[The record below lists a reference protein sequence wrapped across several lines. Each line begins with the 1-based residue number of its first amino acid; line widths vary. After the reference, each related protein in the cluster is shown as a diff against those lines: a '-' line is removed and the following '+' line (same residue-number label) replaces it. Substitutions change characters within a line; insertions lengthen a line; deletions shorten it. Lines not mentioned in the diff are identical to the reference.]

1 MSHRFTILVLALAAL
16 MHPASAQESFASPA
30 PDSDQRFTEVPDF
43 SFTDANGETLTRA
56 DLLGEPWVAIP
67 FFVRCMGPCP
77 NLTTQLRARVFPRFK
92 NTPIRM
98 VSFSVDPKFDDPAQL
113 ADYAKRFDI
122 DLDRWSFVTGDAI
135 AMTTFVRE
143 GLSTALDRDDSLE
156 PGLAVTH
163 GTRLPVIDA
172 DGVIAGWYEC
182 ADASLTPEELDGNFE
197 RLIRRARAL
206 AGLREPSA
214 IERKLPLV
222 NASLNGLAGVLLLLG
237 LIAIKK
243 DQRSRHEHLMKAAFL
258 VSAAFLA
265 SYLWYH
271 FQVTALQ
278 GGPTPFNGTG
288 AAKIAY
294 LALLASHVVLAMV
307 NLPMIL
313 RTFWLAHKEDWVR
326 HRAWAKITFPIWLY
340 VSVTGVLVYLVL
352 YPFNPAPPV

>member
-1 MSHRFTILVLALAAL
+1 MSPRLTILAAL
-16 MHPASAQESFASPA
+16 FLALMPWAVAQESAASPA
-30 PDSDQRFTEVPDF
+30 PGSDQRFTEVPDF

-67 FFVRCMGPCP
+67 FFVRCTGPCP
-77 NLTTQLRARVFPRFK
+77 NLTTQLRARVFPRFAG
-92 NTPIRM
+92 TPIRM
-98 VSFSVDPKFDDPAQL
+98 VSFSVDPKFDDPVQL

-122 DLDRWSFVTGDAI
+122 DLARWSFVTGDAD
-135 AMTTFVRE
+135 AMATFVRD
-143 GLSTALDRDDSLE
+143 GLKVGLDRDDSLE
-156 PGLAVTH
+156 PGEAVTH

-172 DGVIAGWYEC
+172 EGVIAGWYEC

-197 RLIRRARAL
+197 RLIGRARAL

-243 DQRSRHEHLMKAAFL
+243 DQRSRHEHLMKAAFF

-271 FQVTALQ
+271 VQVIPLQ

-288 AAKIAY
+288 GAQVAY
-294 LALLASHVVLAMV
+294 LALLASHVILAAV

-326 HRAWAKITFPIWLY
+326 HRAWARITFPIWLY

-352 YPFNPAPPV
+352 YPFNPAPGA